1 MTNWR
6 QISKLATTDRE
17 EWCDKL
23 VRMVRHF
30 SSYWGGVVDN
40 LGGQMR
46 RIGRESA
53 FVMKNINKSFLFT
66 TILPFFHFF
75 SCAPQINKLVIIRIL
90 SSSFYPINYC
100 VFDTYEFVPK
110 RARQKGK
117 ILPNLPLTSY
127 RQNSKMIKILYIKK
141 MI

>member
-40 LGGQMR
+40 LGG
-46 RIGRESA
+46 
-53 FVMKNINKSFLFT
+53 
-66 TILPFFHFF
+66 
-75 SCAPQINKLVIIRIL
+75 
-90 SSSFYPINYC
+90 
-100 VFDTYEFVPK
+100 
-110 RARQKGK
+110 
-117 ILPNLPLTSY
+117 
-127 RQNSKMIKILYIKK
+127 
-141 MI
+141 